1 MLCDLLQEH
10 GTRLLRPE
18 LRLDIAFLNNPKSSF
33 GVKRMTFTK
42 GREANQNFRVTDD
55 GKVAVGFSRKNHT
68 TGFPLWSDLRSATV
82 AKSLRLLPMTRNSQH
97 RKEL

>member
-33 GVKRMTFTK
+33 GVKCMTFTK

-55 GKVAVGFSRKNHT
+55 GKVAAGFSRKNT
-68 TGFPLWSDLRSATV
+68 RPVCPNGLTSGRQLLRS
-82 AKSLRLLPMTRNSQH
+82 H
-97 RKEL
+97 